1 MLREVQV
8 DSSKR
13 IQAGRKTPTASR
25 GRQDSLAGPA
35 TEAQVELTFGNASGF
50 VADTNGLRL
59 QERAVDPKLP
69 VGGNVYPAVTEAFG
83 AQRRVLHFRYVNLFR
98 SQGVWRAEVLYSKR
112 SKHLE
117 TKLKRIKHTKRHTAL
132 SKA

>member
-83 AQRRVLHFRYVNLFR
+83 AQRRVLTICLQKFIIFRDCSLKFITVYVYFF
-98 SQGVWRAEVLYSKR
+98 
-112 SKHLE
+112 H
-117 TKLKRIKHTKRHTAL
+117 
-132 SKA
+132 